1 VRDLCWASLDK
12 TSPRYADWFH
22 ILGTDR
28 VPLRSP
34 GSGQSKLGEETAE
47 VYLLDWPNLD
57 EQQKSRLLSLLA
69 KKFSADPKEIQADLD
84 RDGHFPIRAADVY
97 VCFDIRAFI

>member
-1 VRDLCWASLDK
+1 VRELWYASLDK
-12 TSPRYADWFH
+12 SSPRYADWFH
-22 ILGTDR
+22 VLGTDR

-34 GSGQSKLGEETAE
+34 SSGRSKLGEETAE

-57 EQQKSRLLSLLA
+57 KQQKSRLLGFLA
-69 KKFSADPKEIQADLD
+69 KKFSADQKEIQADLD

-97 VCFDIRAFI
+97 VCFDMRAFI